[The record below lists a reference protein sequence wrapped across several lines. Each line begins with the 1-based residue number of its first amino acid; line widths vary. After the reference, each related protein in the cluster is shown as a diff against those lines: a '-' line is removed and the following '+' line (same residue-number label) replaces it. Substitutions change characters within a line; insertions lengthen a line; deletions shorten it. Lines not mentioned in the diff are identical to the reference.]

1 MAKCDRCGATGV
13 FIVLARVPE
22 GTFGLEEELEHTP
35 LYHARCTVC
44 EEEWVE

>member
-1 MAKCDRCGATGV
+1 MATCARCNASGV

-22 GTFGLEEELEHTP
+22 GTLNSDEI